1 LVFKDQRLRRG
12 VVGTPLIEKNKKV
25 MEENYIYI
33 LAILIPVC
41 YVLAFYITTK

>member
-1 LVFKDQRLRRG
+1 
-12 VVGTPLIEKNKKV
+12 

-33 LAILIPVC
+33 LAILIPVL